1 MSKTRKNIET
11 IEIMTAENTA
21 ENTQQTAETA
31 TAQQTA
37 ETKKDSKN
45 DSKKSDKNDS
55 KKQKARTSAE
65 RKKALESG
73 ENATLAEI
81 AKLFRDMKL
90 QYKEAICEADK
101 SLYILRDKKVYIS
114 FNFSK
119 KQVTAFSRKESREL
133 EIFDS
138 HVANNE
144 KRKKAV
150 MSYKDF
156 YKLLTTL
163 TA

>member
-45 DSKKSDKNDS
+45 DSKK
-55 KKQKARTSAE
+55 QKARTIAE
-65 RKKALESG
+65 IKKALESG

>member
-45 DSKKSDKNDS
+45 DSKNDS
-55 KKQKARTSAE
+55 KKQKARTVAE
-65 RKKALESG
+65 IKKALESG